1 MRISTSQIFNA
12 GSRNILEGQAALFRT
27 QNQLS
32 TGRRILTPSDDPVGA
47 SQVLLDT
54 QAREVNLQHADNQSN
69 ANLQLALEEDRIKQV
84 VEGILY
90 IQEKVAAGNNSSLS
104 DSQREFFANDLQQQF
119 ELLMGM
125 GNSANASGHYL
136 FSGFQ
141 GETQP
146 FQIVNGQVQYFGDQG
161 QRTLQV
167 GASRQIAVSD
177 SGYDIFMRNRTGNG
191 TFATSHNTANTG
203 TGTISGGSML
213 DPTAWVSGSY
223 TINFTSASTYT
234 ITDPSSTT
242 SGPFNYV
249 AGEAITNIPGI
260 SFAISGVP
268 AAGDEFSVDPSTNQS
283 VFDTLQNL
291 IDAFRTPVAGN
302 PTAFADMQNTILQN
316 SANLER
322 ALENVSRVQAT
333 IGSRRSELASL
344 SEVSADLDIH
354 FQEKI
359 SNIQD
364 IDYAEAI
371 SRFMSQQLQLE
382 AAQSSFAKISGLS
395 LFNYI

>member
-1 MRISTSQIFNA
+1 MRISTSQIFNT
-12 GSRNILEGQAALFRT
+12 GSRNILESQAALYRV

-32 TGRRILTPSDDPVGA
+32 TGRKILTPSDDPVGA
-47 SQVLLDT
+47 SQILLDT

-69 ANLQLALEEDRIKQV
+69 ANLQLALVEDRIKQV
-84 VEGILY
+84 AESILY
-90 IQEKVAAGNNSSLS
+90 IKEKIVAANNSSLS

-119 ELLMGM
+119 DHLVGM
-125 GNSANASGHYL
+125 ANSANASGHYL

-146 FQIVNGQVQYFGDQG
+146 FQLVNGQVQYFGDQG
-161 QRTLQV
+161 QRMLQV
-167 GASRQIAVSD
+167 GAGRQIAVSD

-191 TFATSHNTANTG
+191 TFATSNNSANTG
-203 TGTISGGSML
+203 TGTISNGSVL
-213 DPTAWVSGSY
+213 SPAAWVSGSY
-223 TINFTSASTYT
+223 SIDFTSANTYT
-234 ITDPSSTT
+234 VTDPSSAV

-249 AGEAITNIPGI
+249 AGDAITNIPGI
-260 SFAISGVP
+260 SFVISGAP
-268 AAGDEFSVDPSTNQS
+268 AAGDSFAIDPSTNQS
-283 VFDTLQNL
+283 VFDSVQNL
-291 IDAFRTPVAGN
+291 IDTFKTPVAGN
-302 PTAFADMQNTILQN
+302 PAAFANMQNVILQN
-316 SANLER
+316 SANMER

-333 IGSRRSELASL
+333 IGARRNELASL
-344 SEVSADLDIH
+344 TEVSKDLDIH

-364 IDYAEAI
+364 IDYAETI

-382 AAQSSFAKISGLS
+382 AAQSSFSKMSGLS